1 MTTFT
6 AVPTEDDI
14 FKAVGNFLQDILPEQ
29 TPAVGPTPAVLFV
42 VIVGQE
48 NRVPEPKE
56 DNYIVMWPLRM
67 PRLATNF
74 VSDDGV
80 TQQRSTRQNMQVA
93 LQLDVHGAQAFNN
106 SNRISTLFRDGFAT
120 EFFEDYPNISPLYAG
135 DPRNAPFISGER
147 QYEDRYIVEVE
158 LQVNFTMTATAQSAR
173 TLTADIIDVET
184 DPNSWPNSTVTVT
197 GT

>member
-6 AVPTEDDI
+6 AAPTEDDI
-14 FKAVGNFLQDILPEQ
+14 FKAAGRFLQDILPLQ
-29 TPAVGPTPAVLFV
+29 STGPNVPFFV
-42 VIVGQE
+42 TVGQE

-74 VSDDGV
+74 VSEDGV

-93 LQLDVHGAQAFNN
+93 LQLDVHGPQAFNN
-106 SNRISTLFRDGFAT
+106 SNRISTLFRDAYAT
-120 EFFEDYPNISPLYAG
+120 EFFEGYPNIAPLFAS
-135 DPRNAPFISGER
+135 DPRNAPFTSGEK

-158 LQVNFTMTATAQSAR
+158 LQVNFTMTATAESAR